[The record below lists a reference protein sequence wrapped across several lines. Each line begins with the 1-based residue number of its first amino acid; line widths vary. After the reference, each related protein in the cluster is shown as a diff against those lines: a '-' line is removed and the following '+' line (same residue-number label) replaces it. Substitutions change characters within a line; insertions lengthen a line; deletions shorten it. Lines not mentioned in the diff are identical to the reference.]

1 MSLECRRP
9 FSEGELISSSA
20 RPKYEAARLIP
31 GEDLACY
38 AYRFNSASLP
48 TQKVRVCGFAV
59 VQILSYFLSP
69 SNGFF
74 FSCICVLL
82 SVGGYH
88 SYFRLAALHNTPSER
103 GLRVWWSLH
112 GRELF
117 QGWESPRT
125 RSALAPCFT
134 ERHALWSSQLS
145 DARVGR

>member
-9 FSEGELISSSA
+9 FSEGELINSSA

-31 GEDLACY
+31 GEALACY

-88 SYFRLAALHNTPSER
+88 SYFRLATLHNTPSER
-103 GLRVWWSLH
+103 GLRVVVTARQGAFPRLGEASDSL
-112 GRELF
+112 G
-117 QGWESPRT
+117 SCT
-125 RSALAPCFT
+125 CVT
-134 ERHALWSSQLS
+134 ERPVLWSSQLS
-145 DARVGR
+145 DARVGW